1 MQLTPRL
8 QECQDCQTLK
18 NLLVQVD
25 CSLQNLLRNRLNTEN
40 FNVETYFCNGHAKTL
55 AHYKRILTKR
65 IYNPTYMC
73 DIESQ
78 DIIALVRKVLFG
90 TCANCIKCDDATS
103 TTTTID
109 PTTTTTTTLIPT

>member
-1 MQLTPRL
+1 
-8 QECQDCQTLK
+8 
-18 NLLVQVD
+18 
-25 CSLQNLLRNRLNTEN
+25 
-40 FNVETYFCNGHAKTL
+40 
-55 AHYKRILTKR
+55 
-65 IYNPTYMC
+65 MC